1 MKLSFTLLLLMPF
14 FLQAQ
19 PKKILLL
26 SAAYDLA
33 LKNYPLVKQ
42 RELLKQTAAINIENL
57 GKGFLPQVNLSG
69 QASYQSDVTAIKIPL
84 PGVNIP
90 SPSKDQYRI
99 VADINQLLYDGNN
112 IKVQKDIQRL
122 NENTE
127 QQKIEIE
134 LYRIK
139 DRINQLFLG
148 VLFLDEQLKQV
159 DLVKNDLSIGIKKTE
174 AQVNNGV
181 AFRSNLNVL
190 KAELLKTDQR
200 TIELTTTR
208 KGLTDVLSL
217 FIGETLPD
225 EVVLEKPVITATLA
239 GTDIQRPELKLYS
252 VQEKL
257 LNGQYKLIDSRIRPR
272 ASLYLQSGY
281 GRPGLNLLKND
292 FAFFYTTGVRLNW
305 AFGGLYTQKK
315 EKQLIELGK
324 RSIGIQKE
332 IFLLNTNTAL
342 KQQEAEI
349 SKMKKLIAK
358 DYEIIELRVKVKD
371 AAKVQLDNGVITA
384 NDYLRE
390 INAEDQSRQSLI
402 THQVQLLQAQINY
415 QNTLGKQ

>member
-190 KAELLKTDQR
+190 KAELL
-200 TIELTTTR
+200 
-208 KGLTDVLSL
+208 
-217 FIGETLPD
+217 
-225 EVVLEKPVITATLA
+225 
-239 GTDIQRPELKLYS
+239 
-252 VQEKL
+252 
-257 LNGQYKLIDSRIRPR
+257 
-272 ASLYLQSGY
+272 
-281 GRPGLNLLKND
+281 
-292 FAFFYTTGVRLNW
+292 
-305 AFGGLYTQKK
+305 
-315 EKQLIELGK
+315 
-324 RSIGIQKE
+324 
-332 IFLLNTNTAL
+332 
-342 KQQEAEI
+342 
-349 SKMKKLIAK
+349 
-358 DYEIIELRVKVKD
+358 
-371 AAKVQLDNGVITA
+371 
-384 NDYLRE
+384 
-390 INAEDQSRQSLI
+390 
-402 THQVQLLQAQINY
+402 
-415 QNTLGKQ
+415 